1 MIILPPSLLR
11 RIVDLAEAAYP
22 EECCGLL
29 IGRFRAPDRIAV
41 SHIAESPNVTKGDP
55 RRNFEVDPQIRFDTE
70 RGLRGKPEHII
81 GFYHSHPDHRAQPSL
96 TDLCRVFENDMVW
109 LITSVIDA
117 QAVLTT
123 AHVPDA
129 DGRQFRPIPLRTDDW
144 KAYDRRWRDGD
155 RDGDGNEG
163 APGQ

>member
-1 MIILPPSLLR
+1 MIILPPDLLR

-29 IGRFRAPDRIAV
+29 IGRFRAPDRAIV
-41 SHIAESPNVTKGDP
+41 SRIAESPNVAAGD
-55 RRNFEVDPQIRFDTE
+55 RRRHFEVDPQVRFDAE
-70 RGLRGKPEHII
+70 RDLRGGPERVV

-96 TDLCRVFENDMVW
+96 TDLGRVFENDMVW

-129 DGRQFRPIPLRTDDW
+129 GGRQFRPIPLRTDDW
-144 KAYDRRWRDGD
+144 QAYDRRARDDDDDEEVAG
-155 RDGDGNEG
+155 
-163 APGQ
+163 P